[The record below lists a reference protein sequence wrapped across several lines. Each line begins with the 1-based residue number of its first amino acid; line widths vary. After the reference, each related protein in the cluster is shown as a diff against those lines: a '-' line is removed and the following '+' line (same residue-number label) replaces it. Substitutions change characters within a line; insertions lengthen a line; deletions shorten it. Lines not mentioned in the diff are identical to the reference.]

1 MSKAKWTR
9 EYFEN
14 LQREMLGGDGSGGT
28 RGENRR
34 RARIL
39 EAATE
44 LFMRQGY
51 RKTSVDEIARRAE
64 VAKGTV
70 YLHFDNKAA
79 LLMHAIAA
87 EKQVLFERLKP
98 VMDGTLKDDARL
110 HYYVRSLLTV
120 GRDLPLTARLMSGD
134 NEVMVALDEWDPD
147 LLEKGQR
154 VGEEWLMWLIEDA
167 APYEFDDANRRERAN
182 VLLTL
187 RWFVTMLLEPRYRG
201 GRTLDEL
208 ADTMTDVLVYG
219 LVHRPPGQRDRLE
232 QEPTGD
238 EDEETA

>member
-1 MSKAKWTR
+1 MSEPEWTR
-9 EYFEN
+9 AYFEK
-14 LQREMLGGDGSGGT
+14 LQREFLGGPSASST
-28 RGENRR
+28 ENKRR
-34 RARIL
+34 KRIL

-98 VMDGTLKDDARL
+98 VMDGTLQEEERL
-110 HYYVRSLLTV
+110 HFYVRSLLTV

-134 NEVMVALDEWDPD
+134 NEVMIALDEWDPE
-147 LLEKGQR
+147 LLEKGQQI
-154 VGEEWLMWLIEDA
+154 GEAWLMWLLEDA
-167 APYEFDDANRRERAN
+167 APYEFDEADRRERAN

-187 RWFVTMLLEPRYRG
+187 RWFVTLLLEPRYRG

-208 ADTMTDVLVYG
+208 ADTMADVLVYG
-219 LVHRPPGQRDRLE
+219 LVNRPPGQRDRLDAAA
-232 QEPTGD
+232 D
-238 EDEETA
+238 EDAEEPP